1 MLRMTDDVRRGR
13 RSCLE
18 RGCRINQCEINQCE
32 INRCEDQVR
41 TLELPNK
48 AESSF
53 IRSAYKDFVDIGR
66 GKQSG

>member
-18 RGCRINQCEINQCE
+18 RGCKINQCE

>member
-1 MLRMTDDVRRGR
+1 MFRMTDDVRRGR

-18 RGCRINQCEINQCE
+18 RGCEINQ
-32 INRCEDQVR
+32 CEDQVR

-48 AESSF
+48 AERSF